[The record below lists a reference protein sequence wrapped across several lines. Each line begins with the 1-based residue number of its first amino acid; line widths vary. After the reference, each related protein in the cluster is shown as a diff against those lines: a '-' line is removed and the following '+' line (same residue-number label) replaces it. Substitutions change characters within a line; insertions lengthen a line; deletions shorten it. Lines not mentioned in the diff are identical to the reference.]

1 MKVSVTAKV
10 ILDDKLGKLIKD
22 QVVDLSDQKANFY
35 IQRGDVILYQTK
47 VVHERPVAPEVSVE
61 AEEVDKKRGRKPKTW
76 LTK

>member
-22 QVVDLSDQKANFY
+22 EVVDIPDHKANFY
-35 IQRGDVILYQTK
+35 LERGDVVRYQTK
-47 VVHERPVAPEVSVE
+47 VVHERPIEPEVSIE
-61 AEEVDKKRGRKPKTW
+61 TEEVDKKRGRKPKTW